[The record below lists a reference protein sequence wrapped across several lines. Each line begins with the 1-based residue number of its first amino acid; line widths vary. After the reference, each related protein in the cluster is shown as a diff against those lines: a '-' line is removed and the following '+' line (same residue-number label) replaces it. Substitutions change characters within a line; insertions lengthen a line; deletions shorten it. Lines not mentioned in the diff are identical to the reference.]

1 MTHTMTEV
9 SLADII
15 SHDKYTN
22 MNATTATSL
31 LNLIK
36 NLATEVKLLREENVI
51 LRNNNNNIN
60 TASANAWKGF
70 TSNNG
75 VRTEIINL

>member
-15 SHDKYTN
+15 SHDKCTK
-22 MNATTATSL
+22 MNAATATSL

-51 LRNNNNNIN
+51 LRNNNNN
-60 TASANAWKGF
+60 
-70 TSNNG
+70 SNNIKNH
-75 VRTEIINL
+75 IIKKI